1 MKMRLQHY
9 SFKLIH
15 SPGTDIPVSDGLS
28 RFCHTESTEEE
39 YDVLSCEVRS
49 MSTFS
54 DATKA
59 ELIEET
65 RKDEILQLLSR
76 TIKNIPETRARAHHK
91 VRPYWNFM
99 NEISEIDG
107 ILFRGERVMI
117 PNSM

>member
-1 MKMRLQHY
+1 MMFYHVKLEVCQH
-9 SFKLIH
+9 F
-15 SPGTDIPVSDGLS
+15 G
-28 RFCHTESTEEE
+28 
-39 YDVLSCEVRS
+39 
-49 MSTFS
+49 

-91 VRPYWNFM
+91 VGPYWNFI

-107 ILFRGERVMI
+107 ILFIYLFIYLLNIIHSGTSSE
-117 PNSM
+117 